1 METTA
6 AFLDFVIG
14 VACDRIA
21 PPANTENAPTAN
33 ITDPADF
40 LRAFF
45 AALDTVPITRTG
57 TEYAA
62 DTVFVHPDIRAFL
75 ATPVAS
81 SSAITGTTSS
91 DPRGTNT
98 PPLRVS
104 RHPRKQCAPDRENR
118 DRMFANGGAG
128 ATRGDILSVPFK
140 LRANDV
146 TRHIINVDSRFRDAP
161 NIYSPSDYYFTL
173 LSPVR
178 NVLRVRITSVELPNN
193 YFFFTA
199 KRQNV
204 TFRVRYMVGATEVV
218 RDITIIDGNYT
229 ADGPDGDSMVAV
241 LNTIF
246 AAFAPDI
253 TLTVAF
259 SIING
264 SFKFSGS
271 KPFSIDTTWGAKDRP
286 LDYGLGYYLGYTRGT
301 HYSAFNSVTG
311 KYEITSDA
319 CAYFSG
325 DNYVMLALNDFDC
338 VRQTVRAY
346 DTTYLP
352 EKSKPYDFTATAK
365 LIMSQPKNY
374 MVYDDYSS
382 KHIKEVVFPGPVDL
396 ARLRVRLLDAY
407 GDPIDL
413 CSSQYSFSIEVL
425 EVKNMSLYNTIRDS
439 LALEYI

>member
-1 METTA
+1 
-6 AFLDFVIG
+6 
-14 VACDRIA
+14 
-21 PPANTENAPTAN
+21 
-33 ITDPADF
+33 
-40 LRAFF
+40 
-45 AALDTVPITRTG
+45 
-57 TEYAA
+57 
-62 DTVFVHPDIRAFL
+62 
-75 ATPVAS
+75 
-81 SSAITGTTSS
+81 
-91 DPRGTNT
+91 
-98 PPLRVS
+98 
-104 RHPRKQCAPDRENR
+104 
-118 DRMFANGGAG
+118 MFANGGAG